1 MASTPPARNAKQTTT
16 ADHSIGMRIAEL
28 RIAKGI
34 SQAALGQAIGVSFQ
48 QVQKYERGLNRVGAA
63 RLQSIAGL
71 LNVPVSTFLPDQ
83 AGAVRAEDTSL
94 SLLRAPE
101 ALELVQAFSSIT
113 DAQIRRDVLSIVK
126 SAARLHAPD
135 CDVS

>member
-1 MASTPPARNAKQTTT
+1 MTASKNKQTTT
-16 ADHSIGMRIAEL
+16 TDHSIGSRIAEL
-28 RIAKGI
+28 RLAKGL

-71 LNVPVSTFLPDQ
+71 LNVPVSTLLPAQ
-83 AGAVRAEDTSL
+83 AGGVREEDTNL

-101 ALELVQAFSSIT
+101 ALELIQVFSSIT
-113 DAQIRRDVLSIVK
+113 DEQLRYDVLSIVK
-126 SAARLHAPD
+126 SAARLQPR
-135 CDVS
+135 